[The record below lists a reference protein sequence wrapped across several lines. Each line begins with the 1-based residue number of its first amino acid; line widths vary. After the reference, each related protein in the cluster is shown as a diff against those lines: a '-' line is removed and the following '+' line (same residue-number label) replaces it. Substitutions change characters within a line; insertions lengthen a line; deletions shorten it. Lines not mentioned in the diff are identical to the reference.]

1 MTKNRFVTTRNAI
14 QQRLLRDY
22 DVLGTW
28 EKVGQKWGLNRG
40 LAFMIAK
47 KNYEPKDP
55 HLRHKLGLPALI
67 PAPACRECGEV
78 HVRRGCSKEA
88 NLHRDLFSMSV
99 EELRWRFEQR
109 ETCDQMVKEDGQ

>member
-14 QQRLLRDY
+14 QERLLKDY

-28 EKVGQKWGLNRG
+28 AKVGQKWGLNKG

-78 HVRRGCSKEA
+78 HVAKRCPRKPEA
-88 NLHRDLFSMSV
+88 KHWRDWPDERIRWALENR
-99 EELRWRFEQR
+99 EEAVRIR
-109 ETCDQMVKEDGQ
+109 TKP